1 MYKHK
6 QLISLILLSFIVSLN
21 AEIEEIVTTGS
32 LLKNLEQDSSPID
45 VITEE
50 DYKNLSISNIAEIS
64 KYISS
69 SSGSHFQANTL
80 DGVDQGMAAITLRGL
95 DHASTLLLINSKR
108 QTFAGTPSHE
118 GEGYIDANIIPEI
131 ALKQIEILKE
141 GATSMYG
148 SDAVAGVVNIF
159 TQRNFE
165 GLKLQVGHQST
176 TNYNQDDNTVGILYG
191 SSYKNGNYVLGI
203 NILDRSPL
211 SASEIPGIGELAIS
225 GLGRS
230 FKVTEADSVS
240 SGLWAGTYAKGQ
252 KIPDPNCLSNG
263 GVLKDPNTCGFLYGN
278 RFNIVN
284 DEDHTKLYTNLNHQA
299 EDFRYELTL
308 ISAIVNINDN
318 PQSPSYPAL
327 PFLGRK
333 IQPKEGGSPFNV
345 PVTWYGRP
353 LGSEVISPKS
363 PKEIKQY
370 HFSQTIYTSI

>member
-1 MYKHK
+1 
-6 QLISLILLSFIVSLN
+6 
-21 AEIEEIVTTGS
+21 
-32 LLKNLEQDSSPID
+32 
-45 VITEE
+45 
-50 DYKNLSISNIAEIS
+50 
-64 KYISS
+64 
-69 SSGSHFQANTL
+69 
-80 DGVDQGMAAITLRGL
+80 MAAITLRGL

-240 SGLWAGTYAKGQ
+240 SGLK
-252 KIPDPNCLSNG
+252 
-263 GVLKDPNTCGFLYGN
+263 
-278 RFNIVN
+278 
-284 DEDHTKLYTNLNHQA
+284 
-299 EDFRYELTL
+299 
-308 ISAIVNINDN
+308 
-318 PQSPSYPAL
+318 
-327 PFLGRK
+327 
-333 IQPKEGGSPFNV
+333 
-345 PVTWYGRP
+345 
-353 LGSEVISPKS
+353 
-363 PKEIKQY
+363 KQN
-370 HFSQTIYTSI
+370 QLQ

>member
-1 MYKHK
+1 MTKH
-6 QLISLILLSFIVSLN
+6 L
-21 AEIEEIVTTGS
+21 
-32 LLKNLEQDSSPID
+32 
-45 VITEE
+45 
-50 DYKNLSISNIAEIS
+50 
-64 KYISS
+64 
-69 SSGSHFQANTL
+69 
-80 DGVDQGMAAITLRGL
+80 
-95 DHASTLLLINSKR
+95 
-108 QTFAGTPSHE
+108 
-118 GEGYIDANIIPEI
+118 
-131 ALKQIEILKE
+131 
-141 GATSMYG
+141 
-148 SDAVAGVVNIF
+148 
-159 TQRNFE
+159 
-165 GLKLQVGHQST
+165 
-176 TNYNQDDNTVGILYG
+176 YNQDDNTVGILYG

-327 PFLGRK
+327 PFLG
-333 IQPKEGGSPFNV
+333 
-345 PVTWYGRP
+345 
-353 LGSEVISPKS
+353 
-363 PKEIKQY
+363 
-370 HFSQTIYTSI
+370 